1 MGAKRRQH
9 HAAVQAQ
16 RDAAAQVA
24 AFEEQQR
31 QFQEQLRLQREAML
45 QQTKEMRLATAPKM
59 LQSTAGAT
67 RTGVKA
73 GASKKKTASA
83 LGAGAS
89 SLKIPLNLGAFS
101 GSGLN
106 IP

>member
-1 MGAKRRQH
+1 MGSKRRQH

-16 RDAAAQVA
+16 RDAARVA
-24 AFEEQQR
+24 AEMEQQ
-31 QFQEQLRLQREAML
+31 QLMFQEQLRQQREAML
-45 QQTKEMRLATAPKM
+45 QQTKEMRMATAPKM

-67 RTGVKA
+67 KTGVKA
-73 GASKKKTASA
+73 GASKKKSASA
-83 LGAGAS
+83 LAAGAA
-89 SLKIPLNLGAFS
+89 SLKIPLNIGGM